1 VLTKNGKGKKSKVK
15 TKRKIANK
23 MKKCEKTSEKRL
35 LCGID
40 LAQKAALE

>member
-1 VLTKNGKGKKSKVK
+1 MKNGKVKKIKEK
-15 TKRKIANK
+15 TKEKIANK
-23 MKKCEKTSEKRL
+23 VKNCEKKIKKIL

>member
-1 VLTKNGKGKKSKVK
+1 MKNGKVKKSKAK
-15 TKRKIANK
+15 AKEKIANEV
-23 MKKCEKTSEKRL
+23 KKCEKTSKKRL

>member
-1 VLTKNGKGKKSKVK
+1 MKNGKMKKLKKK
-15 TKRKIANK
+15 TKEKIANK
-23 MKKCEKTSEKRL
+23 MKKCEKTSKKRL

>member
-1 VLTKNGKGKKSKVK
+1 MKNGKVKKLKAK

>member
-1 VLTKNGKGKKSKVK
+1 MKSGKGKKSKVK

-23 MKKCEKTSEKRL
+23 TKKCEKTSKKRL

>member
-1 VLTKNGKGKKSKVK
+1 MKSGKGKKSKAK
-15 TKRKIANK
+15 TKEKIANK
-23 MKKCEKTSEKRL
+23 VKKREKTSKKRL

>member
-1 VLTKNGKGKKSKVK
+1 MKSGKVK
-15 TKRKIANK
+15 KLKEKTKEKIANK
-23 MKKCEKTSEKRL
+23 AKKCEKTSKKRL

>member
-1 VLTKNGKGKKSKVK
+1 MKSGKAKKIKAK
-15 TKRKIANK
+15 TKEKIANK
-23 MKKCEKTSEKRL
+23 AKKCEKTSKKRL

>member
-1 VLTKNGKGKKSKVK
+1 MKKGEVKKLKEK
-15 TKRKIANK
+15 TKEKIANK
-23 MKKCEKTSEKRL
+23 VKKCEKTSKKRL

>member
-1 VLTKNGKGKKSKVK
+1 MKSGKAKKLNAK
-15 TKRKIANK
+15 TKEKIANK
-23 MKKCEKTSEKRL
+23 VKKCEKTSKKRL